1 MSARDKYTVVIGL
14 EVHAQMLT
22 ASKAY
27 SSDSTEYGSLPNTNI
42 SVITLAH
49 PGTLPRSNKKVV
61 EYAIKMGLACHSNIT
76 RYNFYDR
83 KNYFYPDLPK
93 GYQLT
98 QDKTPIC
105 VGGYV
110 PIKQKDGSVKN
121 VQLTRIH
128 MEEDAG
134 KSMHLAGEI
143 ESLID
148 LNRAGVPLIEIVSDP
163 DLCNSDEAYAY
174 LTEIR
179 KLVRY
184 LEICDGNME
193 EGSLRCD
200 ANISVMPV
208 GTTKYGNRV
217 EVKNMNSFKNVQRA
231 IEHEIDRQIA
241 IVEAGGVV
249 SSETRMFDATNG
261 ETYSLR
267 SKESLNDYRY
277 FPEPDLQPIV
287 VSDEWLRDIKA
298 QMPSLPAELF
308 EKFTQKFG
316 LSEYDANVL
325 TDAKEIALYF
335 DEVCKN
341 TTNYKGA
348 ANWVTGAVKSFL
360 NERTLHISAFTIS
373 AERLASLITLID
385 SGKISHTVAS
395 QKIFPAML
403 ESSQSPMEIAEALN
417 VLQEGDADSLA
428 PIIAEIV
435 AKYPQKVAEYKGGK
449 KGLLGM
455 FMGELMKAT
464 KGKADP
470 KMANQLMED
479 ALNNA

>member
-1 MSARDKYTVVIGL
+1 
-14 EVHAQMLT
+14 
-22 ASKAY
+22 
-27 SSDSTEYGSLPNTNI
+27 
-42 SVITLAH
+42 
-49 PGTLPRSNKKVV
+49 
-61 EYAIKMGLACHSNIT
+61 
-76 RYNFYDR
+76 
-83 KNYFYPDLPK
+83 
-93 GYQLT
+93 
-98 QDKTPIC
+98 
-105 VGGYV
+105 
-110 PIKQKDGSVKN
+110 
-121 VQLTRIH
+121 
-128 MEEDAG
+128 
-134 KSMHLAGEI
+134 
-143 ESLID
+143 
-148 LNRAGVPLIEIVSDP
+148 VPLIEIVSDP